1 MQTASI
7 HPNVN
12 AIEKV
17 EPLPLFHF
25 WVGLS
30 IKKAH
35 IENIRNLSFLDG
47 NNVIK
52 DDNYAGEIVNKGA
65 LNIAFSR
72 LNLHTQLIFVL
83 ATILTFQI
91 INRTLKSLKLLKT
104 LKNSQIYELVIRQ

>member
-35 IENIRNLSFLDG
+35 IENIRNLSTGSINVLQ
-47 NNVIK
+47 VIK
-52 DDNYAGEIVNKGA
+52 
-65 LNIAFSR
+65 
-72 LNLHTQLIFVL
+72 
-83 ATILTFQI
+83 
-91 INRTLKSLKLLKT
+91 
-104 LKNSQIYELVIRQ
+104 